1 MLDHRKYKRP
11 ENKITSNHQ
20 KRNFKNNLTPY
31 NYSNNKQDFL
41 KSEGNIEID
50 GTNVQVGHMGRKSN
64 IQSQFTSL
72 CEWKKHKRQEIAEV
86 MQFW

>member
-20 KRNFKNNLTPY
+20 KRNFKNNLTTY

-41 KSEGNIEID
+41 KSEGNIEIN
-50 GTNVQVGHMGRKSN
+50 GTNG
-64 IQSQFTSL
+64 TSGTYG
-72 CEWKKHKRQEIAEV
+72 KKVKYIVTIH
-86 MQFW
+86 FPL